1 MAREQ
6 SFLDRVA
13 EGLGGGRGGPTTT
26 EDIDLLAEAVRR
38 NLAHLLNSRQ
48 GMSPAQSDYG
58 LPSLTDVPLEGT
70 NALAVLREKIRAT
83 IERYEPR
90 LRRVR
95 VSSPQDEEQ
104 PDRQKLVFRIDALL
118 VGRSG
123 EHTVRYQTGV
133 EPTGEYEVAG

>member
-1 MAREQ
+1 MAREE

-13 EGLGGGRGGPTTT
+13 TSLGGGRGGPTTT
-26 EDIDLLAEAVRR
+26 EDIDVLAEAVRR
-38 NLAHLLNSRQ
+38 NLAKLLNSRQ
-48 GMSPAQSDYG
+48 GMSPAQPDYG

-70 NALAVLREKIRAT
+70 NALAALRDKIRAT

-133 EPTGEYEVAG
+133 AATGEYEVDG